1 MSTKNLICRRKGGN
15 TVNKAKY
22 AVMCELT
29 QTDHK
34 QYIAACHFITI
45 LVEELVDCHL
55 LRVEEQGCHVIVC
68 VVVAEEASYGWVHL
82 LIYRPLQNKPL
93 LH

>member
-1 MSTKNLICRRKGGN
+1 
-15 TVNKAKY
+15 
-22 AVMCELT
+22 MCELT

-82 LIYRPLQNKPL
+82 LIYRPLHNKPL
-93 LH
+93 LHLRTAHKK